1 MISRLRKQILSL
13 IESRKINVFLLFLLM
28 SFSILMFTKLSKNY
42 TNTLA
47 FKIEKIN
54 VPEEKVILNNSD
66 SIVNVTLKTHGFKW
80 FKYYLGRPTLTV
92 DFSKD
97 VAENNAVF
105 ICDNSNLEFIA
116 NRALTN
122 QVELIKVSPKR
133 LEFNFDVNLV
143 KKVPVVLKSN
153 IIFTQGFNIS
163 ESYKLQP
170 DSIKVIGPHSIAKK
184 IEYVETEAVKL
195 ARVRAEFAKR
205 KAERNKDLY
214 DQDILTIH
222 ERDEIETDLLIANSE
237 LRLKQQELALRKV
250 SSPINGV
257 VVNRFSNKGE
267 YVNSDPIMSL
277 ATLDPLHIDL
287 LLPASYFGQIA
298 LEQELLI
305 KPESDMIDARAAKVI
320 IVDPLID
327 SASGTFRVQLVMSN
341 PGNKIPAGI
350 RCSAK
355 TVSNPKGKNE

>member
-184 IEYVETEAVKL
+184 IEYVETEAVNLEDVKT
-195 ARVRAEFAKR
+195 
-205 KAERNKDLY
+205 N
-214 DQDILTIH
+214 I
-222 ERDEIETDLLIANSE
+222 N
-237 LRLKQQELALRKV
+237 RKV
-250 SSPINGV
+250 SLRKLDNELKLSTQSITLTAEVEKFTEGTLKIPVTISNVPEGISLKYFPKE
-257 VVNRFSNKGE
+257 VNISF
-267 YVNSDPIMSL
+267 YTSL
-277 ATLDPLHIDL
+277 AR
-287 LLPASYFGQIA
+287 FNQV
-298 LEQELLI
+298 
-305 KPESDMIDARAAKVI
+305 KAK
-320 IVDPLID
+320 D
-327 SASGTFRVQLVMSN
+327 FRVVCDYSKVTENQSFFIPELVKRSTLV
-341 PGNKIPAGI
+341 KT
-350 RCSAK
+350 AK
-355 TVSNPKGKNE
+355 LNQQRIEFIILE

>member
-184 IEYVETEAVKL
+184 IEYVETEAVNLEDVKT
-195 ARVRAEFAKR
+195 
-205 KAERNKDLY
+205 N
-214 DQDILTIH
+214 I
-222 ERDEIETDLLIANSE
+222 N
-237 LRLKQQELALRKV
+237 RKV
-250 SSPINGV
+250 SLKKLDNELKLSTQSITLTAEVEKFTEGTLKIPVTISNVPEGISLKYFPKE
-257 VVNRFSNKGE
+257 VNISF
-267 YVNSDPIMSL
+267 YTSL
-277 ATLDPLHIDL
+277 AR
-287 LLPASYFGQIA
+287 FNQV
-298 LEQELLI
+298 
-305 KPESDMIDARAAKVI
+305 KAK
-320 IVDPLID
+320 D
-327 SASGTFRVQLVMSN
+327 FRVVCDYSKVTENQSFFIPELVKRSTLV
-341 PGNKIPAGI
+341 KT
-350 RCSAK
+350 AK
-355 TVSNPKGKNE
+355 LNQQRIEFIILE

>member
-184 IEYVETEAVKL
+184 IEYVETEAVNLEDVKT
-195 ARVRAEFAKR
+195 
-205 KAERNKDLY
+205 N
-214 DQDILTIH
+214 I
-222 ERDEIETDLLIANSE
+222 N
-237 LRLKQQELALRKV
+237 RKV
-250 SSPINGV
+250 SLKKLDNELKLSTQSITLTAV
-257 VVNRFSNKGE
+257 VEKFTEGTLKIPVTISNVPEGISLKYFPKEVNISF
-267 YVNSDPIMSL
+267 YTSL
-277 ATLDPLHIDL
+277 AR
-287 LLPASYFGQIA
+287 FNQV
-298 LEQELLI
+298 
-305 KPESDMIDARAAKVI
+305 KAK
-320 IVDPLID
+320 D
-327 SASGTFRVQLVMSN
+327 FRVVCDYSKVTENQSFFIPELVKRSTLV
-341 PGNKIPAGI
+341 KT
-350 RCSAK
+350 AK
-355 TVSNPKGKNE
+355 LNQQRIEFIILE

>member
-1 MISRLRKQILSL
+1 
-13 IESRKINVFLLFLLM
+13 M

-184 IEYVETEAVKL
+184 IEYVETEAVNLEDVKT
-195 ARVRAEFAKR
+195 
-205 KAERNKDLY
+205 N
-214 DQDILTIH
+214 I
-222 ERDEIETDLLIANSE
+222 N
-237 LRLKQQELALRKV
+237 RKV
-250 SSPINGV
+250 SLKKLDNELKLSTQSITLTAEVEKFTEGTLKIPVTISNVPEGISLKYFPKE
-257 VVNRFSNKGE
+257 VNISF
-267 YVNSDPIMSL
+267 YTSL
-277 ATLDPLHIDL
+277 AR
-287 LLPASYFGQIA
+287 FNQV
-298 LEQELLI
+298 
-305 KPESDMIDARAAKVI
+305 KAK
-320 IVDPLID
+320 D
-327 SASGTFRVQLVMSN
+327 FRVVCDYSKVTENQSFFIPELVKRSTLV
-341 PGNKIPAGI
+341 KT
-350 RCSAK
+350 AK
-355 TVSNPKGKNE
+355 LNQQRIEFIILE

>member
-122 QVELIKVSPKR
+122 QVELIKVSPNR

-143 KKVPVVLKSN
+143 K
-153 IIFTQGFNIS
+153 
-163 ESYKLQP
+163 
-170 DSIKVIGPHSIAKK
+170 
-184 IEYVETEAVKL
+184 
-195 ARVRAEFAKR
+195 
-205 KAERNKDLY
+205 
-214 DQDILTIH
+214 
-222 ERDEIETDLLIANSE
+222 
-237 LRLKQQELALRKV
+237 
-250 SSPINGV
+250 
-257 VVNRFSNKGE
+257 
-267 YVNSDPIMSL
+267 
-277 ATLDPLHIDL
+277 
-287 LLPASYFGQIA
+287 
-298 LEQELLI
+298 
-305 KPESDMIDARAAKVI
+305 
-320 IVDPLID
+320 
-327 SASGTFRVQLVMSN
+327 
-341 PGNKIPAGI
+341 
-350 RCSAK
+350 RCQ
-355 TVSNPKGKNE
+355 